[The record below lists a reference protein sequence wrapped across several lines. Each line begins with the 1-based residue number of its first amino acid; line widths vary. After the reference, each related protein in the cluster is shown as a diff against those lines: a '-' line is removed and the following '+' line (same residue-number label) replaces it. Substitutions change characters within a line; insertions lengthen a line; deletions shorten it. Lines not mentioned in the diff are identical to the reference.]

1 MAFAKEV
8 SKGKKYRL
16 FAELG
21 ILPNGKRERRTKIVE
36 AGGMKEARKLARD
49 FENDL
54 MERLALNEDMFLS
67 VFVDKWIEN
76 YASVELAET
85 TLEKYENT
93 LEYIVD
99 HFRNIRMGDITSLMI
114 IEFFNKE
121 RKEKRGSLE
130 SKYKVLQS
138 LFKHAIKWSVIKND
152 ENPMDNVEK
161 PKNAKRQENK
171 DFYRQEEIKQM
182 LQLIQELSEEQQLI
196 VQLALIG
203 GLRRGEITA
212 ITHDVL
218 DFTNNTIL
226 IKRAIGQTAKGL
238 QLKDTKTENIRTVTL
253 PKHLMEHIHNI
264 YIKKLSLKMELGNL
278 WKGHREDGKELIFL
292 FSDEYGKPY
301 RPDSITQFWN
311 RFTIRHKDNLRRIR
325 FHDLRHSSATY
336 LLSEGINMKIIQKR
350 LGHKNIKTTLNL
362 YSHVTEKDDEKAS
375 DLFNNL
381 L

>member
-1 MAFAKEV
+1 
-8 SKGKKYRL
+8 
-16 FAELG
+16 
-21 ILPNGKRERRTKIVE
+21 
-36 AGGMKEARKLARD
+36 MKSFIKFWGTA
-49 FENDL
+49 
-54 MERLALNEDMFLS
+54 
-67 VFVDKWIEN
+67 
-76 YASVELAET
+76 
-85 TLEKYENT
+85 
-93 LEYIVD
+93 
-99 HFRNIRMGDITSLMI
+99 
-114 IEFFNKE
+114 NK
-121 RKEKRGSLE
+121 
-130 SKYKVLQS
+130 
-138 LFKHAIKWSVIKND
+138 
-152 ENPMDNVEK
+152 
-161 PKNAKRQENK
+161 KNAKRQENK
-171 DFYRQEEIKQM
+171 DFYRQDEIKLM

-212 ITHDVL
+212 ITHDAI

-238 QLKDTKTENIRTVTL
+238 QLKETKTDDIRTVTL
-253 PKHLMEHIHNI
+253 PKNLMEQIHKV

-278 WKGHREDGKELIFL
+278 WKGHKENGKELIFL